1 MLSASAASSAV
12 RARPA
17 SVSSSTRAITTER
30 PRRRASSYTK
40 RSSCGMPA
48 TSDSSSV
55 APTAAPPAP
64 KSSAPMMP
72 EAMMGPMPGIIMVTA
87 APSGKPT
94 AAPAP
99 APTTAPMARPTPGRS
114 PSSTGTTL
122 WGSTPGESSVMRS
135 RGIPSASSWAA
146 ARSASP
152 RVAKM
157 PATVCMAE
165 ASCGTDE
172 QWRCQRR
179 RPALAPRAAP
189 CHHRHRSPSV
199 ATGRIAMRLSRRTF
213 LAGTA
218 ALAAT
223 TAAAPYVHAQKK
235 GGTLR
240 FVPHADLKILDP
252 IWTTAYITRNHGYMI
267 FDTLFAL
274 DENLKLQPQMVDK
287 FTVSK
292 DAMKYSFTLRD
303 GLKFHDGQP
312 VTAEDCVAS
321 IKRWGA
327 KDAMGRLLIAS
338 LSRMASTD
346 RKTFVIE
353 LETPFGLV
361 LDALGKPSASPSFIM
376 PARVAATDP
385 NEQVKD
391 IIGSGPYRF
400 SKDEWQPG
408 NRVVYVRNADYVPR
422 REAPSGAA
430 GAKRALVDRVEWR
443 YIPDAAT
450 AGAALEAGEV
460 DYWENVPLDF
470 APRLESNQNLSVF
483 VTDPRGSQG
492 ILRPNH
498 LHPPFNNKKARQ
510 ALLLAVDQKS
520 YLQAVIGNE
529 KYFKTCPSVFMC
541 GGLPYES
548 SAGAPKPD
556 LERARALFK
565 ESGYDGRPVVVL
577 DPT

>member
-1 MLSASAASSAV
+1 MS
-12 RARPA
+12 
-17 SVSSSTRAITTER
+17 
-30 PRRRASSYTK
+30 
-40 RSSCGMPA
+40 
-48 TSDSSSV
+48 
-55 APTAAPPAP
+55 
-64 KSSAPMMP
+64 
-72 EAMMGPMPGIIMVTA
+72 
-87 APSGKPT
+87 
-94 AAPAP
+94 
-99 APTTAPMARPTPGRS
+99 
-114 PSSTGTTL
+114 
-122 WGSTPGESSVMRS
+122 
-135 RGIPSASSWAA
+135 
-146 ARSASP
+146 
-152 RVAKM
+152 
-157 PATVCMAE
+157 
-165 ASCGTDE
+165 
-172 QWRCQRR
+172 
-179 RPALAPRAAP
+179 
-189 CHHRHRSPSV
+189 
-199 ATGRIAMRLSRRTF
+199 LSRRTF
-213 LAGTA
+213 IAGTA
-218 ALAAT
+218 AVAAT
-223 TAAAPYVHAQKK
+223 TVAGPYVHAQKR
-235 GGTLR
+235 GGALR

-274 DENLKLQPQMVDK
+274 DANLKLQPQMVDK
-287 FTVSK
+287 YTVSK

-303 GLKFHDGQP
+303 GLKFHDGAP

-327 KDAMGRLLIAS
+327 KDAVGRLMMAS
-338 LSRMASTD
+338 LSKMAPTD

-376 PARVAATDP
+376 PARLAATDP
-385 NEQVKD
+385 NEQVKEV
-391 IIGSGPYRF
+391 IGSGPFKF

-422 REAPSGAA
+422 KENPSGAA

-470 APRLESNQNLSVF
+470 APRLEKNANISVF
-483 VTDPRGSQG
+483 VTDPKGSQG

-510 ALLLAVDQKS
+510 ALLLAVDQKN
-520 YLQAVIGNE
+520 YLQAVIGHE
-529 KYFKTCPSVFMC
+529 KYYTTCPSVFMC

-577 DPT
+577 DPTDSPYAHAPALVTMEVLKSLGANADLQAMDWSTMVARRAKKEPPAQGGWNVFHTWSTSFDTMTPAVSSVLGGAGEKAWFGWPTSEAMEKLRADFAREPNEGKRKAIAEQVQRLAYDEVPYVPWGQFVVPGAFRKNVQGVLQFGATLLWNIQV